1 VPRLSLVRTTSFRLA
16 AIYLLLF
23 TLSALA
29 LGAFVYLSVRREI
42 LADFDERIVEE
53 TDSLQHTF
61 ARGGRERLA
70 EILEARGRSSGGALT
85 YGLQSGDGRQ
95 LAGSWQAAGRQLAGN
110 LTAPATGAGGPRAGW
125 SELKETEDNEAPEEK
140 PEVLRAL
147 VTPLADGSILIVG
160 DEQRRADTALR
171 DILSAFAWAVGATIA
186 LGVAGGL
193 WLSAQFLRR
202 VDTMRLAAHGIMAGD
217 WGRRIPLTPVNDDL
231 SALARTLNRLFD
243 RIEKLLLANKHVSA
257 DIAHDL
263 RKPLAH
269 VLRRLEEAR
278 LHDAPSKAI
287 RSALDASIAEIEG
300 VLETFDALLR
310 IGQIEAGA
318 RRAAFKPIDLAEIAR
333 DVVEAFQPAAEEGG
347 RTLVSRL
354 DALLPMLG
362 DRELLTQMIANLL
375 DNALRHTPHGVRIA
389 VAGDQLARGVRLTV
403 EDNGPGVD
411 PRDLPAIFQ
420 RFYRADAARS
430 SPGSGLG
437 LSLVAAIAELHGLEY
452 SASDN
457 HPGLKV
463 TLTTAARE
471 E

>member
-29 LGAFVYLSVRREI
+29 LGASVYLSVRHEI

-53 TDSLQHTF
+53 TDSLEGIFANEGRKRLTEILD
-61 ARGGRERLA
+61 ARG
-70 EILEARGRSSGGALT
+70 SSGGALT
-85 YGLQSGDGRQ
+85 YGLQSPDGRQ
-95 LAGSWQAAGRQLAGN
+95 LEGT
-110 LTAPATGAGGPRAGW
+110 LTAPVAGAGGPRAGW
-125 SELKETEDNEAPEEK
+125 TELKEAEDNESPEEK

-171 DILSAFAWAVGATIA
+171 GILSAFAWAVGATIA

-202 VDTMRLAAHGIMAGD
+202 IDAMRLAAHGIMAGD
-217 WGRRIPLTPVNDDL
+217 WGRRIPLSPVNDDL
-231 SALARTLNRLFD
+231 SSLARTFNRLFD

-269 VLRRLEEAR
+269 ILRRLEEAR
-278 LHDAPSKAI
+278 LDDASSDAI
-287 RSALDASIAEIEG
+287 RSALDGSIAEIEG

-318 RRAAFKPIDLAEIAR
+318 RRAAFKPVDLAEIAR
-333 DVVEAFQPAAEEGG
+333 DVVEAFQPAADEGG
-347 RTLVSRL
+347 RTLVARL
-354 DALLPMLG
+354 DAPLPMPG
-362 DRELLTQMIANLL
+362 DKELLTQLIANLL
-375 DNALRHTPHGVRIA
+375 DNALRHTPQGVRII
-389 VAGDQLARGVRLTV
+389 VAGDQSTRSARLTV

-420 RFYRADAARS
+420 RFYRAGAARN

-437 LSLVAAIAELHGLEY
+437 LSLVAAIAELHGLEC

-463 TLTTAARE
+463 TLATADQDE
-471 E
+471 

>member
-29 LGAFVYLSVRREI
+29 LGASVYLSVRHEI

-53 TDSLQHTF
+53 TDSLEGIF
-61 ARGGRERLA
+61 ANEGRKRLT
-70 EILEARGRSSGGALT
+70 EILEARGSSGGALT
-85 YGLQSGDGRQ
+85 YGLQSPDGRQ
-95 LAGSWQAAGRQLAGN
+95 LEGN
-110 LTAPATGAGGPRAGW
+110 LSAPVAGAGGPRAGW
-125 SELKETEDNEAPEEK
+125 TELKEAEDNEAPEEK

-171 DILSAFAWAVGATIA
+171 GILSAFAWAVGATIA

-202 VDTMRLAAHGIMAGD
+202 IDAMRLAAHGIMAGD
-217 WGRRIPLTPVNDDL
+217 WSRRIPLSRVSDDL
-231 SALARTLNRLFD
+231 SSLARTFNRLFD

-269 VLRRLEEAR
+269 ILRRLEEAR
-278 LHDAPSKAI
+278 LDDASSDAI
-287 RSALDASIAEIEG
+287 RSALDGSIAEIEG

-318 RRAAFKPIDLAEIAR
+318 RRAAFKPVDLAEIAR
-333 DVVEAFQPAAEEGG
+333 DVVEAFQPAADQGG
-347 RTLVSRL
+347 RTLVARL
-354 DALLPMLG
+354 DAPLPMPG
-362 DRELLTQMIANLL
+362 DKELLTQLIANLL
-375 DNALRHTPHGVRIA
+375 DNALRHTPQGVRII
-389 VAGDQLARGVRLTV
+389 VAGDQSTRSVRLTV

-420 RFYRADAARS
+420 RFYRADAARN

-437 LSLVAAIAELHGLEY
+437 LSLVAAIAELHGLDC

-463 TLTTAARE
+463 TLATADQDE
-471 E
+471 

>member
-1 VPRLSLVRTTSFRLA
+1 MPRLSLVRTTSFRLA

-29 LGAFVYLSVRREI
+29 LGASVYLSVRHEI

-53 TDSLQHTF
+53 TDSLEGIF
-61 ARGGRERLA
+61 ANEGRKRLT
-70 EILEARGRSSGGALT
+70 EILEARGSSGGALT
-85 YGLQSGDGRQ
+85 YGLQSPDGRQ
-95 LAGSWQAAGRQLAGN
+95 LEGN
-110 LTAPATGAGGPRAGW
+110 LSAPVAGAGGPRAGW
-125 SELKETEDNEAPEEK
+125 TELKEAEDNEAPEEK

-171 DILSAFAWAVGATIA
+171 GILSAFAWAVGATIA

-202 VDTMRLAAHGIMAGD
+202 IDAMRLAAHGIMAGD
-217 WGRRIPLTPVNDDL
+217 WSRRIPLSPVNDDL
-231 SALARTLNRLFD
+231 SSLARTFNRLFD
-243 RIEKLLLANKHVSA
+243 RIERLLLANKHVSA

-278 LHDAPSKAI
+278 LHDAPSDAI
-287 RSALDASIAEIEG
+287 RNGLDGSIAEIEG

-318 RRAAFKPIDLAEIAR
+318 RRAAFKPVDLAEIAR
-333 DVVEAFQPAAEEGG
+333 DVVEAFQPAADEGG
-347 RTLVSRL
+347 RTLVARL
-354 DALLPMLG
+354 DAPLPMPG
-362 DRELLTQMIANLL
+362 DKELLTQLIANLL
-375 DNALRHTPHGVRIA
+375 DNALRHTPQGVRII
-389 VAGDQLARGVRLTV
+389 VAGDQSTRSVRLTV

-420 RFYRADAARS
+420 RFYRADAARN

-437 LSLVAAIAELHGLEY
+437 LSLVAAIAELHGLDC

-463 TLTTAARE
+463 TLATADQDE
-471 E
+471 